1 MVESSA
7 NCNMNPRVEQSC
19 ITRSDRLHEFY
30 TEYLHEIIEDEEKVD
45 IRKEVVK
52 IRKNKNDNAGAS
64 LFGEDDMG
72 EDLDD

>member
-1 MVESSA
+1 
-7 NCNMNPRVEQSC
+7 MNPRVEQSC

-52 IRKNKNDNAGAS
+52 IRKNKNDKISDIARAS

>member
-1 MVESSA
+1 
-7 NCNMNPRVEQSC
+7 MNPRVEQSC

-52 IRKNKNDNAGAS
+52 IRKNKNAKISDIAGAS

>member
-1 MVESSA
+1 
-7 NCNMNPRVEQSC
+7 MNPRVEQSC

-52 IRKNKNDNAGAS
+52 IRKNKNDKISDIAGAS
-64 LFGEDDMG
+64 LFWEDDMG

>member
-1 MVESSA
+1 
-7 NCNMNPRVEQSC
+7 MNPRVEQSC

-30 TEYLHEIIEDEEKVD
+30 TEYLHKIIEDEEQVD

-52 IRKNKNDNAGAS
+52 IRKNKNDKISDIAGAS